1 MGRGNRSDDAVWLV
15 GVTRVRIAGIFQLL
29 ITLALAACADGDD
42 SSRDNQSTTSLKTP
56 VSRVVTLSPHL
67 AELVFAVGAGDLLV
81 GVSAYTDF
89 PPAAAGKPLIG
100 DAFLVDQ
107 EQLAVVR
114 PDVLLAWESGTPTHV
129 VDKLRGLGYRVDVV
143 RTRGLDDIAM
153 ALRQVGEITGRG
165 REANVAASNFRQ
177 SLSQLAAQHS
187 GLQPVRVF
195 YQVSR
200 QPLYTVN
207 GEHFVSE
214 LIEVCGGQNIF
225 SDLDGLA
232 PLVGVEAVLD
242 RNPEVMMAAGDT
254 GDAAFED
261 WQRWDTLAANRYRNY
276 FYLSAAEIGRPTPR
290 LLQAGE
296 AICALLDKVRRRRG
310 KSQVG

>member
-1 MGRGNRSDDAVWLV
+1 MGCGNRSDDPVWLV
-15 GVTRVRIAGIFQLL
+15 GVTRVRIAGIFKLL
-29 ITLALAACADGDD
+29 TTLALAACADGDD
-42 SSRDNQSTTSLKTP
+42 SSRDDQLNPSVATS

-67 AELVFAVGAGDLLV
+67 AELVFAVGAGDSLV

-107 EQLAVVR
+107 EQLAILQ
-114 PDVLLAWESGTPTHV
+114 PDVLLAWESGTPAHV
-129 VDKLRGLGYRVDVV
+129 VDDLRGRGYRVEVV

-165 REANVAASNFRQ
+165 SEADVAANNFRQ
-177 SLSQLAAQHS
+177 SLSQLAAHHS
-187 GLQPVRVF
+187 GSQPVRVF

-232 PLVGVEAVLD
+232 PLVGVEAVLE

-254 GDAAFED
+254 GDSVFED
-261 WQRWDTLAANRYRNY
+261 WLRWDTLAANRHRNY
-276 FYLSAAEIGRPTPR
+276 FFLPAAEIGRPTPR

-296 AICALLDKVRRRRG
+296 AMCALLDKVRQRRG